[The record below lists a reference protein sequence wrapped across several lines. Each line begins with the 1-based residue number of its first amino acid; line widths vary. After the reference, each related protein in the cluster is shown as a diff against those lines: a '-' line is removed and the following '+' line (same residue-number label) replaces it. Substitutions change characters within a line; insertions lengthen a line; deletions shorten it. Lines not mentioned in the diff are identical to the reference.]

1 MNTYLHF
8 RESDNMEKGDS
19 PSLIDRIGTP
29 LFLLAL
35 GTSAAVWFVYRAYSL
50 FKYGSSSVVTF
61 DKGSCYLFGASIGL
75 LTLTYMIIKEF
86 WLKRPLTNKQS
97 TLFSRIA
104 ISGVVLMLAFPHL
117 AHYAADR
124 YFTAHGYSACEEA
137 SHQWLFMRKIIYIKE
152 SVECSS
158 ELKKK

>member
-1 MNTYLHF
+1 
-8 RESDNMEKGDS
+8 MEKGDS

-35 GTSAAVWFVYRAYSL
+35 GASAAVWFISRAFSL
-50 FKYGSSSVVTF
+50 FSNGSSPVVTF

-75 LTLTYMIIKEF
+75 LTLTYMIVREF

-97 TLFSRIA
+97 AFFSCIA
-104 ISGVVLMLAFPHL
+104 ISGVVLMFVFPHV
-117 AHYAADR
+117 AHLAADK
-124 YFTAHGYSACEEA
+124 YFKVYGYSVCEEA
-137 SHQWLFMRKIIYIKE
+137 SHQWLFMRDIVYIDE

-158 ELKKK
+158 DLKKK

>member
-1 MNTYLHF
+1 
-8 RESDNMEKGDS
+8 METGDS

-35 GTSAAVWFVYRAYSL
+35 GNSAAVWFFYQAFLL
-50 FKYGSSSVVTF
+50 FKNGSSSVVTF

-75 LTLTYMIIKEF
+75 LTLTYMIVKEF
-86 WLKRPLTNKQS
+86 WLKLPLSNKQS
-97 TLFSRIA
+97 ALFSRIA
-104 ISGVVLMLAFPHL
+104 ISGVVLMITFPHL

-124 YFTAHGYSACEEA
+124 YFTAHGYSVCEEA
-137 SHQWLFMRKIIYIKE
+137 SHQWLFMRKIVYIDE

-158 ELKKK
+158 GLKKK